1 MIDTT
6 TSDFTTTLLVHQ
18 TPQEVFNAVT
28 NIRGWWSEN
37 IEGGTTKMNDEFS
50 YEVTDLHTCKMKLV
64 ELIPDQK
71 AVWLVLENYFSF
83 TKDPDEWVGNR
94 LVFEI
99 SKQGEQTAFRF
110 TQVGLVPAYKCYDI
124 CNNAWTDY
132 IQNSLHDLIV
142 KGKGHPNPKGGGLPK

>member
-6 TSDFTTTLLVHQ
+6 ASDFTTVLSVAQ
-18 TPQEVFNAVT
+18 TPHEVFTAVT

-37 IEGGTTKMNDEFS
+37 IKGGTTQLHEEFS

-64 ELIPDQK
+64 ELIPDK
-71 AVWLVLENYFSF
+71 KLVWLVLENHFSF
-83 TKDPDEWVGNR
+83 TKDKDEWVGNR

-99 SKQGEQTAFRF
+99 SKQDQQTVLRF
-110 TQVGLVPAYKCYDI
+110 TQVGLVPAYECYDI
-124 CNNAWTDY
+124 CNKAWTGY

-142 KGKGHPNPKGGGLPK
+142 KGKGNANPKGGGLPK